1 MLSVNVPRQLS
12 KVGAVDGA
20 GADGFEGIGMRKT
33 GSVDMPVARDE
44 DEGVLISTAN
54 PILWR

>member
-1 MLSVNVPRQLS
+1 MNVPRQLS